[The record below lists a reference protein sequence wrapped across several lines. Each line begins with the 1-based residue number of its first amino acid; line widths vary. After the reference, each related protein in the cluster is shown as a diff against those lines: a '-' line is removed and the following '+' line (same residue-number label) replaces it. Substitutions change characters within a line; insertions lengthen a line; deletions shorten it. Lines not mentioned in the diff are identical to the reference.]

1 MDGEEQKQANK
12 GNFRLTFVTHERLC
26 LGSIFSIL
34 ALFYKP
40 RKDLEALSFSN
51 KIDKTGYRGCRY
63 Y

>member
-12 GNFRLTFVTHERLC
+12 GNFQLTFVTHERLG